1 MCLMLFFD
9 KTHFVNQVSG
19 ITQTFSSTN
28 KMPHTV
34 PGVIF
39 ADTISFISLDKKLQK
54 KWDEI
59 TYPFPGFN
67 RGSLGM
73 DKLFLPHFTDI

>member
-1 MCLMLFFD
+1 
-9 KTHFVNQVSG
+9 
-19 ITQTFSSTN
+19 
-28 KMPHTV
+28 MPHTV